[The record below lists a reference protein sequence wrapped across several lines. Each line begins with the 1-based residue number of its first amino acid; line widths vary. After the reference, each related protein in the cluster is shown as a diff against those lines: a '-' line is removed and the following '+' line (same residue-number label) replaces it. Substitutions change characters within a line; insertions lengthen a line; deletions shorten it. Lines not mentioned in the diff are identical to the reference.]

1 MKENIGESLHKLMH
15 HYRHQLREA
24 ALKSGISIPVSHLRS
39 LKCINKIEKCNAK
52 DIADRLSLDKSQITR
67 VLKEL
72 VQSGYVE
79 KVRSPDN
86 HRSQLLSLTKNGEE
100 LLAKI
105 TMLDRIAAENMT
117 QNLTEQQIEDFSRIS
132 EIMVSNLDQSQP
144 CDNQN

>member
-24 ALKSGISIPVSHLRS
+24 ALKSGISIPVSHIRS
-39 LKCINKIEKCNAK
+39 LKCINKIEKCSAK

-79 KVRSPDN
+79 KIRSPDN
-86 HRSQLLSLTKNGEE
+86 HRSQLLSLTMDGAE
-100 LLAKI
+100 LLTKI
-105 TMLDRIAAENMT
+105 TMLERTATENMT
-117 QNLTEQQIEDFSRIS
+117 QNLTEQQIEDFTRIS
-132 EIMVSNLDQSQP
+132 EIMVSNLDQSPP
-144 CDNQN
+144 CDNQS

>member
-1 MKENIGESLHKLMH
+1 MKETIGESLHKLMH
-15 HYRHQLREA
+15 HYRQQLREA
-24 ALKSGISIPVSHLRS
+24 ALKSGISTPVSHIRY
-39 LKCINKIEKCNAK
+39 LKCINKIEQCNAK

-86 HRSQLLSLTKNGEE
+86 HRSQLLSLTKSGEE
-100 LLAKI
+100 LLAKT

-132 EIMVSNLDQSQP
+132 EIMASNLDQSSP
-144 CDNQN
+144 CDN